1 MTTIFP
7 TLDYEKFAARYPKSL
22 EKIQEWLFQQE
33 ELQGMTTEIANG
45 RDVNE
50 AKAQFTAMI
59 IQLDPRKLY
68 EVFDALGIKISIT
81 YNSTTDMWTFFN
93 SKDDYSY
100 TANSRIEAE
109 QTAFDDAFEELE
121 NSLQ

>member
-1 MTTIFP
+1 MPTIFP
-7 TLDYEKFAARYPKSL
+7 TLDFIKIEARYPKSVA
-22 EKIQEWLFQQE
+22 KIEEWLFQQE
-33 ELQGMTTEIANG
+33 ELKNMGSEFIGDQDPE
-45 RDVNE
+45 E
-50 AKAQFTAMI
+50 AKKQFTAML

-68 EVFDALGIKISIT
+68 EVFDSLGVKISVT
-81 YNSTTDMWTFFN
+81 YNNVTEMWTFFN

-121 NSLQ
+121 NSL

>member
-1 MTTIFP
+1 MPTIFP
-7 TLDYEKFAARYPKSL
+7 TLDYQKIEARYPKSL
-22 EKIQEWLFQQE
+22 AKIQEWLFQQE
-33 ELQGMTTEIANG
+33 ELQGMTTEMADG
-45 RDVNE
+45 RDVDE

-59 IQLDPRKLY
+59 IHLDPRKLY

-81 YNSTTDMWTFFN
+81 FNKESNMWTFFN
-93 SKDDYSY
+93 SKDDYSF

-121 NSLQ
+121 NSL